1 MAVLGMYEFLN
12 KVSKLKKTQEKVD
25 NLKANDTIALR
36 IILQAAFDPSIKF
49 LLPEGE
55 PPFKPTE
62 VVDQQHVLHREAEK
76 LRYFVEG
83 FYPDLNQNKREMMF
97 IEMLER
103 VDPLD
108 AKLLVA
114 IKDKKMPF
122 PGITIQHVKEA
133 LPGLIAE

>member
-25 NLKANDTIALR
+25 NLKANDTLALR
-36 IILQAAFDPSIKF
+36 VILQAAFDPSIKF

-62 VVDQQHVLHREAEK
+62 VVDQQHVLHRDAEK

-97 IEMLER
+97 IELLER